1 MSRRPAAPVL
11 RSGWLLT
18 LTLTVAGCDPEPSP
32 GGRVD
37 RFLEAY
43 NSYRIAEALD
53 LVTDDVVFEEP
64 GATPLRGKPALTD
77 RMRWD
82 SVLATRFQPAPAR
95 TRGDTV
101 ELLGLRQA
109 SAWLQLLGIDYLER
123 GSPLFILEDG
133 SIEHISL
140 GTLTEASRA
149 ELDRGLD
156 EFLPWA
162 QHEFPERLGRIR
174 PDGEFDYQAR
184 RAADLLSLLQ
194 EWRRPE
200 R

>member
-1 MSRRPAAPVL
+1 V
-11 RSGWLLT
+11 
-18 LTLTVAGCDPEPSP
+18 VAGCGQEPSL

-37 RFLEAY
+37 QFFEAY
-43 NSYRIAEALD
+43 NSYRIAEALE
-53 LVTDDVVFEEP
+53 LVTDDVVLEEP
-64 GATPLRGKPALTD
+64 GATPLRGKPALVR

-82 SVLATRFQPAPAR
+82 SVLATQFQAAPAR

-109 SAWLQLLGIDYLER
+109 SAWLQLLGVDFLER
-123 GSPLFILEDG
+123 GSPRFVLRSG

-140 GTLTEASRA
+140 GTLTESSREA
-149 ELDRGLD
+149 LDRGLE

-184 RAADLLSLLQ
+184 RAADLLSLLR